1 MTTKSSKQPIISLD
15 NVTSSCERQ
24 ETLDIAGK
32 NIGNYWND
40 WCQRKSGK
48 NRYGPA
54 DYEITKSYLYC
65 ITCLG
70 VGGYWKIDFSNHIL
84 KFHSSGIAK
93 G

>member
-32 NIGNYWND
+32 NIGNYLND

-48 NRYGPA
+48 I
-54 DYEITKSYLYC
+54 DMDQQITKLQNPTS
-65 ITCLG
+65 TASCLG

-84 KFHSSGIAK
+84 TFHSSGIAK
-93 G
+93 R